1 MVLLTKRNLLS
12 MQDLS
17 RDDIHSLISK
27 ASIYKKNR
35 FLSERLLK
43 GKTLGL
49 IFQKPSTRTRVSFEI
64 AMMQLG
70 GNTIYLNSNDLQL
83 ARGESIEDTAKTLSL
98 YVDILVARVFS
109 HSDVEDLARYSNI
122 PVINGL
128 SDLYHPCQA
137 MADLMTINENKG
149 RLEGLKLAWVG
160 DGNNVFNDLLIA
172 CVKAG
177 IFVTAAI
184 PRGYEPPAFV
194 LKIAEAASFHNKP
207 AFKITNEPNEAA
219 DDADVIATDTFISIG
234 SEDERDA
241 RKKIF
246 LPKFQINSSL
256 MKLAKSDSI
265 FMHCLPAKRGEEV
278 TAQVLDGKSS
288 VVWDEAENRLHI
300 QKAILES
307 LVGGVN

>member
-43 GKTLGL
+43 GKTLAL

-64 AMMQLG
+64 AMLQLG

-83 ARGESIEDTAKTLSL
+83 SRGESIEDTARTLSL
-98 YVDILVARVFS
+98 YVDIIVARVFS

-137 MADLMTINENKG
+137 
-149 RLEGLKLAWVG
+149 
-160 DGNNVFNDLLIA
+160 
-172 CVKAG
+172 
-177 IFVTAAI
+177 
-184 PRGYEPPAFV
+184 
-194 LKIAEAASFHNKP
+194 
-207 AFKITNEPNEAA
+207 
-219 DDADVIATDTFISIG
+219 
-234 SEDERDA
+234 
-241 RKKIF
+241 
-246 LPKFQINSSL
+246 
-256 MKLAKSDSI
+256 
-265 FMHCLPAKRGEEV
+265 
-278 TAQVLDGKSS
+278 
-288 VVWDEAENRLHI
+288 
-300 QKAILES
+300 
-307 LVGGVN
+307 